1 MPSSR
6 RAVGACAETTPAR
19 ATPRTIA
26 VHSEFGALKAAIV
39 HDAGNARSFTMDEQR
54 RLIAPQMLF
63 AHPET
68 GPSSRDK
75 LIAQHRALR
84 TLLADNGV
92 ALLAPQPQSAA
103 AYQVFARD
111 PAFAIGHTLF
121 VASLRD
127 PWRRDEIKG
136 VAALRS
142 QFGDVVDL
150 ASPRAAIEGGDVM
163 VLDGKVLVGLH
174 HNTDEAGVRALE
186 AARGMAEHEIVR
198 VPHDALHLDCCVAP
212 LPDGAA
218 LVALAK
224 LPESSFRLLQR
235 VFDKLI
241 PLHAD
246 EAALHL
252 AANLLWLDAARV
264 VSNAAAVRTN
274 ALLRRRGFQVI
285 ELDYSEPVAL
295 WGGVRSAVCPLERST
310 TS

>member
-1 MPSSR
+1 MTK
-6 RAVGACAETTPAR
+6 GGTTPL
-19 ATPRTIA
+19 RTIA

-39 HDAGNARSFTMDEQR
+39 HDASNARSFTMDEQR
-54 RLIAPQMLF
+54 RLIAPEMLF

-68 GPSSRDK
+68 GPSSREK
-75 LIAQHRALR
+75 LIAQQRALR
-84 TLLADNGV
+84 ALLAERGV
-92 ALLAPQPQSAA
+92 ALLEPEPQAA
-103 AYQVFARD
+103 APYQVFTRD
-111 PAFAIGHTLF
+111 PSFAIGHTLF
-121 VASLRD
+121 VASMRD
-127 PWRRDEIKG
+127 PWRHAETKG
-136 VAALRS
+136 LSGLRA
-142 QFGDVVDL
+142 QLGDVVNL
-150 ASPRAAIEGGDVM
+150 SSSRAAIEGGDVM
-163 VLDGKVLVGLH
+163 VLDGKVLVGIH
-174 HNTDEAGVRALE
+174 HNTDEAGAQALE
-186 AARGMAEHEIVR
+186 AAPAMAEHEIVR

-218 LVALAK
+218 LIALAK

-241 PLHAD
+241 PLNAD

-274 ALLRRRGFQVI
+274 ALLRRRGFQVL

-295 WGGVRSAVCPLERST
+295 WGGIRCAVCPIERST